1 MFYSVELPFL
11 KRVYYGISD
20 DQIDIYEFAKRVR
33 KNEIYISE
41 AYKHLFDDDRRF
53 SMEVRV
59 PIAVLREVKNC
70 NEKQFTRL
78 LKIGKNK
85 RYGFNEDDPNELVIC
100 EQDGKKVRKDELE
113 LYQEYC
119 INKTL
124 NYEEEV
130 DRFYYRSHK

>member
-1 MFYSVELPFL
+1 MFYSVELPFI

-33 KNEIYISE
+33 KNQIYISE
-41 AYKHLFDDDRRF
+41 AYQHLFDDDRRF

-130 DRFYYRSHK
+130 DRFYYYSHK